1 MECQRGHPEIAPVL
15 RTGKLSNSHRLFI
28 VSRAHIIKRLMP
40 ALAIVKDFDVLKDGT
55 PGFIT
60 SSKRAVI
67 DELIFQ

>member
-1 MECQRGHPEIAPVL
+1 MIEG
-15 RTGKLSNSHRLFI
+15 
-28 VSRAHIIKRLMP
+28 RLMP